1 MFKTIENDQTDS
13 SALKKLEEIAR
24 EAVPRIGDKK
34 NFLGGLMKDIPG
46 QHDKIQVYL
55 K

>member
-1 MFKTIENDQTDS
+1 MFKTIENDQS
-13 SALKKLEEIAR
+13 EIPALRKLEEIAR
-24 EAVPRIGDKK
+24 EAIPRNNDKK

-46 QHDKIQVYL
+46 QNDKLQVYL